1 MVRPGAVAA
10 IVSGT
15 ALFVVGATH
24 ATSRV
29 QPSDRA
35 CLIAWNSPANQ
46 ASRLRL
52 LAQRPIVGLSLR
64 AGVVYTDTWT
74 KGTSTTTG
82 GPACLLS
89 IAKRSESRIVTGT
102 WTGSGVARWSFG
114 RVFRGSHHIGP
125 NVRLLADGRV
135 TKIYLRGQ

>member
-1 MVRPGAVAA
+1 MVRPGAVAV

-15 ALFVVGATH
+15 ALFVAGATH
-24 ATSRV
+24 ATS

-35 CLIAWNSPANQ
+35 CLIAWNASANQ

-52 LAQRPIVGLSLR
+52 LAQRPIVGISLR

-74 KGTSTTTG
+74 MGSSPTTTG
-82 GPACLLS
+82 APACLLT

-102 WTGSGVARWSFG
+102 WSGTGVARWTFG
-114 RVFRGSHHIGP
+114 RVFPGRHLIGA

-135 TKIYLRGQ
+135 TKIYLRRQ